1 MAKRFGFNQS
11 IGQSLGLVFA
21 LFAASLF
28 AALGGLA
35 LLSPPAI
42 AAVLYTADT
51 SGSVIVQ
58 SRRTLRDQDHHS
70 WQAIAFKP
78 ISPDGSGGLSLRL
91 VGFPGV
97 VEIAHPQA
105 IVLTNP
111 QGQRIYVADISDQI
125 SAQNSVTLPPQPHVG
140 QYDLQASLPQLS
152 IDYRL
157 QLELPT
163 RPPALLQLPPAL
175 LQEWQTIANTQPSD
189 LIHAC
194 TKFPIEAQHN
204 PDFPA
209 WVGCPGGDR

>member
-1 MAKRFGFNQS
+1 MRCSFFNR
-11 IGQSLGLVFA
+11 SLVRIFV
-21 LFAASLF
+21 LFAASFIAVLSSF
-28 AALGGLA
+28 A

-42 AAVLYTADT
+42 ATVLYTADP

-58 SRRTLRDQDHHS
+58 SRRTLRDQYHYS

-78 ISPDGSGGLSLRL
+78 ILSDGRVGDLSLRL

-111 QGQRIYVADISDQI
+111 QGQSIFITDISDQI
-125 SAQNSVTLPPQPHVG
+125 SAQSSTKVPPQPHVG
-140 QYDLQASLPQLS
+140 QYDLQASLSQLS

-163 RPPALLQLPPAL
+163 RPLTQPPTRLQLSPAL
-175 LQEWQTIANTQPSD
+175 LQEWQAIANTQPHD

-194 TKFPIEAQHN
+194 HKFPIEAQHN
-204 PDFPA
+204 PDFPS
-209 WVGCPGGDR
+209 WVGCPAGGG